1 MSFSEKDMEAL
12 GQQLN
17 LINAS
22 LDSISDDMITIRNIL
37 VAFTLVSAIGF
48 FATLLFF
55 I

>member
-1 MSFSEKDMEAL
+1 MSFSEEDIEAL

-22 LDSISDDMITIRNIL
+22 LDSISDNIRMMKNIL
-37 VAFTLVSAIGF
+37 VAFALVSAIGF
-48 FATLLFF
+48 FATFLVF